1 MDVKWRV
8 HNTYCD
14 QFHRVL
20 WVRVMKKDNVCEIVL
35 LLDVRNLRAFH
46 DLTIVAVSI

>member
-8 HNTYCD
+8 HNTYCY

-35 LLDVRNLRAFH
+35 LLDVRNLHVLYDF
-46 DLTIVAVSI
+46 TIVAVSI